1 MSVIYKNGKW
11 YGKGGGGGASDLGG
25 LTDVTLTTPANG
37 EVLKYDGSQW
47 VNAEEEHDSTKA
59 DAVSVAPAF
68 NATATYAIG
77 DRVTYEGRLYEFTAA
92 HTGAWVAADVSE
104 TDVAEIT
111 EPLSAAEMQEVKDAF
126 LASQVVPFAT
136 TMDVID
142 LRGNERVVGKV
153 IKADGTETP
162 LYEQT
167 IATDGLSMPAKGSS
181 LYVDLSTDATKNL
194 IDCFGYLKY
203 TFNSVDYKIIIN
215 GYQMADAASSLA
227 VYSAVLQYSGKIRV
241 KISQGMTSST
251 VPCDLLAT
259 IRYTKS

>member
-47 VNAEEEHDSTKA
+47 VNADEGHDSTKA

-68 NATATYAIG
+68 DATATYAIG
-77 DRVTYEGRLYEFTAA
+77 DRVTYEGRLYEFTVA
-92 HTGAWVAADVSE
+92 HTGAWSAADVSE

-111 EPLSAAEMQEVKDAF
+111 EPLSAAEMQAVKDAF

-153 IKADGTETP
+153 IEADGTEKVM
-162 LYEQT
+162 YEKTIQT
-167 IATDGLSMPAKGSS
+167 TMPSTVDNARTVPVGANIETVIDYVAMMVSTDGSWLKFGA
-181 LYVDLSTDATKNL
+181 LCADDA
-194 IDCFGYLKY
+194 
-203 TFNSVDYKIIIN
+203 
-215 GYQMADAASSLA
+215 LA
-227 VYSAVLQYSGKIRV
+227 NFGKIYVIGNSNPSFTNVIYMIAKKNTWINRPV
-241 KISQGMTSST
+241 NVT
-251 VPCDLLAT
+251 V
-259 IRYTKS
+259 RYTKV